1 MNVIRLGCGRAGTLF
16 YEPDGLLLRSCLIP
30 VDKRHSEHLL
40 TFQLGY
46 LGPGEITVHVALDGG
61 PVDSGDLAGEPSI
74 TAALLRGTESLDDD
88 LDECAVHRHRIPGV
102 WLTYVS
108 VPDAKV
114 SYRYTVWGQP
124 GVGDDDLRGE
134 LTTEVSGL
142 VPLLTATTRVGAT
155 RTPVPD
161 PVRAQ
166 AVFDWNQDTG
176 GGNTPPPPC
185 YHEEDG
191 PPVRLGKSADQS
203 S

>member
-46 LGPGEITVHVALDGG
+46 IGPGEITVHVALDGG
-61 PVDSGDLAGEPSI
+61 PQDGYDLNAEPSI
-74 TAALLRGTESLDDD
+74 TAALLRGTESPDD
-88 LDECAVHRHRIPGV
+88 LEECAHPHHRSPGV

-108 VPDAKV
+108 VPDTKV

-124 GVGDDDLRGE
+124 GVGEDDLRGE
-134 LTTEVSGL
+134 LITEISGL

-155 RTPVPD
+155 RKPIPGT
-161 PVRAQ
+161 VRAQ
-166 AVFDWNQDTG
+166 AVFDWNQEEG
-176 GGNTPPPPC
+176 AGNTPPPPC
-185 YHEEDG
+185 YHDG
-191 PPVRLGKSADQS
+191 KDAAVPLAGGAERTA
-203 S
+203 

>member
-46 LGPGEITVHVALDGG
+46 IGPGEITVHVALDGG
-61 PVDSGDLAGEPSI
+61 PVDSGELAGEPSI
-74 TAALLRGTESLDDD
+74 TAALLRGTESTDD
-88 LDECAVHRHRIPGV
+88 LDDIIVPQHRVPGV

-166 AVFDWNQDTG
+166 AVFDWDQDTG

-185 YHEEDG
+185 YHDERDQQ
-191 PPVRLGKSADQS
+191 VRLGKNADQGS
-203 S
+203 